1 MPLTKVIGKKKWFLM
16 QTFVVSLSQSCKKL
30 PASHIYI
37 TLWAR
42 DKWTK
47 SRKQTGNET
56 VSSKTK
62 IKIKKMK
69 FDLAEKPF
77 GHFLCK
83 GSKET
88 VCYARRQAPKLNKYK
103 LALLRRILLNTKART
118 RQLLWQCVPRWTIHN
133 IGGKAQ
139 EHNTFKLRWTFTPDF
154 QQ

>member
-1 MPLTKVIGKKKWFLM
+1 MPLTKVIEKKKRFLM

-62 IKIKKMK
+62 IKIKKWSLTLLK
-69 FDLAEKPF
+69 NPLVIFYAKVAR
-77 GHFLCK
+77 K
-83 GSKET
+83 N
-88 VCYARRQAPKLNKYK
+88 VCYAKRQAPKLNKYK